1 MKKLTL
7 FLTLS
12 LLFLSDCSERK
23 KLLLG
28 AETEIAV
35 IADSSTWT
43 SFQTLLE
50 DVFEKEI
57 LTPQPEK
64 LLTLSW
70 SPPEMLSERIRQKN
84 LLVLGTLD
92 NREGTSKIIRDALG
106 STLIEKVKSG
116 DVYLVTVNDQFAR
129 DQKFMI
135 LTSWDEAV
143 LKRKIE
149 ENSYQLAEIF
159 MDAANERTIKR
170 VLGKRS
176 QTRLSAKLMEANGY
190 TFSIPIDYKII
201 LNDKENQIL
210 WLASHGTRRW
220 FLVYWEDVDDV
231 PVITTE
237 WVINKRNELGISLFD
252 SVRVNADYVK
262 SERTKIREWVALKLS
277 GLYEKIDES
286 LGGPFVSF
294 TFYDEASSRI
304 YMLDG
309 AVFAPGEDKIQFL
322 RTLELMARSFKT
334 K

>member
-7 FLTLS
+7 FLTAS
-12 LLFLSDCSERK
+12 LLFLTGCSERK
-23 KLLLG
+23 KLSLG

-35 IADSSTWT
+35 IADSSTWA
-43 SFQTLLE
+43 SFQPLLE
-50 DVFEKEI
+50 EVFEKEV

-84 LLVLGTLD
+84 LLILGTLD
-92 NREGTSKIIRDALG
+92 NRKGTSKIIRDALG

-116 DVYLVTVNDQFAR
+116 DIYLVTVNDQFAR

-135 LTSWDEAV
+135 LTSWDEV
-143 LKRKIE
+143 QLKRKIE
-149 ENSYQLAEIF
+149 ENSYQLADIF
-159 MDAANERTIKR
+159 NDAANERTIKR

-176 QTRLSAKLMEANGY
+176 QTRLSDKLLEANGY

-201 LNDKENQIL
+201 LNDKENKIL

-231 PVITTE
+231 PVITPE

-252 SVRVNADYVK
+252 SVRVNADFVK
-262 SERTKIREWVALKLS
+262 SERTKIGEWVALKLT

>member
-1 MKKLTL
+1 MNKLTL
-7 FLTLS
+7 ILTVF
-12 LLFLSDCSERK
+12 LLFLTGCGNRK
-23 KLLLG
+23 KLSLG
-28 AETEIAV
+28 AENEITV

-43 SFQTLLE
+43 RFQPLLE
-50 DVFEKEI
+50 KVFEREV
-57 LTPQPEK
+57 LTPQSEK
-64 LLTLSW
+64 LLILSW
-70 SPPEMLSERIRQKN
+70 SPPEMLSERVRRKN
-84 LLVLGTLD
+84 LLILGTLD
-92 NREGTSKIIRDALG
+92 NRRGASEIIREALG
-106 STLIEKVKSG
+106 STLIESVRSG
-116 DVYLVTVNDQFAR
+116 EIFLITVDDQFAR

-135 LTSWDEAV
+135 LASWDETE

-159 MDAANERTIKR
+159 DDAANERTRRR

-176 QTRLSAKLMEANGY
+176 RNRLSDKLLEANGY
-190 TFSIPIDYKII
+190 TFRIPLDYKII
-201 LNDKENQIL
+201 LNDKENHLL

-231 PVITTE
+231 PVITPE
-237 WVINKRNELGISLFD
+237 WVVNKRNELGISLFD
-252 SVRVNADYVK
+252 SVRVNTDYLK
-262 SERTKIREWVALKLS
+262 SERTNIGEWVALKLT
-277 GLYEKIDES
+277 GLYEKINES

-294 TFYDEASSRI
+294 TFYDEASGRI

>member
-1 MKKLTL
+1 MKKLKL
-7 FLTLS
+7 LI
-12 LLFLSDCSERK
+12 LLFLLLLIGCSERK
-23 KLLLG
+23 KLSLG
-28 AETEIAV
+28 AENEIAV
-35 IADSSTWT
+35 IADSSTWAN
-43 SFQTLLE
+43 FQQLLE
-50 DVFEKEI
+50 EVFEREV

-64 LLTLSW
+64 LLTLTW

-84 LLVLGTLD
+84 LLILGTLD
-92 NREGTSKIIRDALG
+92 NRRGASKIIRDALG
-106 STLIEKVKSG
+106 STLIEAVKRG
-116 DVYLVTVNDQFAR
+116 DVFLVTVDDQFAR

-135 LTSWDEAV
+135 LTSWDESE

-149 ENSYQLAEIF
+149 ENSYRLSEIF
-159 MDAANERTIKR
+159 DDAANERTIKR

-176 QTRLSAKLMEANGY
+176 QTRLSAKLLEANGY

-201 LNDKENQIL
+201 LDDKENHLL
-210 WLASHGTRRW
+210 WLASHGRRRW
-220 FLVYWEDVDDV
+220 FLVYWEDVNDV
-231 PVITTE
+231 PVITPE
-237 WVINKRNELGISLFD
+237 WVVKKRNELGISLFD

-262 SERTKIREWVALKLS
+262 SERTIIGEWVALKLT
-277 GLYEKIDES
+277 GLYEKINES

-309 AVFAPGEDKIQFL
+309 AVFAPGEEKLQFL

>member
-1 MKKLTL
+1 MKKLKL
-7 FLTLS
+7 LI
-12 LLFLSDCSERK
+12 LLFLLLLIGCSERK
-23 KLLLG
+23 KLSLG
-28 AETEIAV
+28 AENEIAV
-35 IADSSTWT
+35 IADSSTWAN
-43 SFQTLLE
+43 FQQLLE
-50 DVFEKEI
+50 EVFEREV

-64 LLTLSW
+64 LLTLTW

-84 LLVLGTLD
+84 LLILGTLD
-92 NREGTSKIIRDALG
+92 NRRGASKIIRDALG
-106 STLIEKVKSG
+106 STLIEAVKRG
-116 DVYLVTVNDQFAR
+116 DVFLVTLDDQFAR

-135 LTSWDEAV
+135 LTSWDESE

-149 ENSYQLAEIF
+149 ENSYRLSEIF
-159 MDAANERTIKR
+159 DDAANERTIKR

-176 QTRLSAKLMEANGY
+176 QTRLSAKLLEANGY

-201 LNDKENQIL
+201 LDDKENHLL
-210 WLASHGTRRW
+210 WLASHGRRRW
-220 FLVYWEDVDDV
+220 FLVYWEDVNDV
-231 PVITTE
+231 PVITPE
-237 WVINKRNELGISLFD
+237 WVVKKRNELGISLFD

-262 SERTKIREWVALKLS
+262 SERTIIGEWVALKLT
-277 GLYEKIDES
+277 GLYEKINES

-309 AVFAPGEDKIQFL
+309 AVFAPGEEKLQFL